1 MKATNR
7 QRRHQGYGSALTIA
21 LTLAAFPAAAGDWSA
36 DLVAHQGEFRGTK
49 DPIQIEIQDAPP
61 EVHQR
66 LYALVNELDVTEF
79 AVIEGG
85 FYTIDLGVPLPPGR
99 HDLTLME
106 LLPDGS
112 LEVRGNWSLELR
124 QSAFFESAGL
134 SALVTQ
140 MVTGRVAERE
150 TPGLP
155 ERVTGDGAAA
165 LDAAVEK
172 SGVRLTGTAPLLWD
186 TLEENFDDE
195 NVTVGD
201 WLLEGAGGPATLRLG
216 HQIPAT
222 RTLAMDGFS
231 RRGVSGS
238 LGSQRFR
245 SSITGFA
252 VRGNAIQGF
261 SEGLGIQN
269 PDNRITGVSADT
281 RPVESEWGQLALN
294 GVWFKGRAP
303 AGGGPLSGV
312 AGDDSTMDGSSWA
325 FEGLATTLGNRIA
338 VSGGFSQSR
347 SKFGDTPTLTDDAHS
362 VTVDLE
368 PFPQFAFAE
377 YPMSWRVTLDQSTIG
392 SEYLSLGNPGLGS
405 DRETWAARSNFDL
418 AGFTLNA
425 YGGRLTDN
433 VNDNDAIPRERAD
446 AWSVDGGFSPATLLD
461 GERPGPLRWLGMPTL
476 TASFRR
482 DRIKPTSLGSPP
494 VAANLLAN
502 SRTDSGYVSL
512 DFAYENFTWAVS
524 HTIID
529 TDNFN
534 PDGVSSVL
542 NQTSISGDVYWDE
555 VYVGGTF
562 QVDRDKIDGATNQS
576 NYLLSLNVRTPVLPD
591 RIYVS
596 GYTSFEWFQTQDRSY
611 DDFGVQAGGSIDWSV
626 FQAAERH
633 PGLTL
638 SFLGSYQGNTDYVD
652 SSFDQSA
659 YQLYLRATLAWPI
672 TVGNL

>member
-1 MKATNR
+1 MAVAHAITAV
-7 QRRHQGYGSALTIA
+7 S
-21 LTLAAFPAAAGDWSA
+21 AAAGNWSA
-36 DLVAHQGEFRGTK
+36 NLMPPPGEFRGTS
-49 DPIQIEIQDAPP
+49 DPIQLELHGAPP
-61 EVHQR
+61 GVHEH
-66 LYALVNELDVTEF
+66 LYALVGELDVTEF
-79 AVIEGG
+79 TALEEGI
-85 FYTIDLGVPLPPGR
+85 YTIDLAVPLASGS

-112 LEVRGNWSLELR
+112 LEVRGSWSLELR

-134 SALVTQ
+134 SVFGTQ
-140 MVTGRVAERE
+140 IVTGRVAERE
-150 TPGLP
+150 TPELP
-155 ERVTGDGAAA
+155 ERVTGNGAAKF
-165 LDAAVEK
+165 DAAVEK
-172 SGVRLTGTAPLLWD
+172 SGVRLTGTAPILWD
-186 TLEENFDDE
+186 TLEENFDDK
-195 NVTVGD
+195 NVSVGD

-216 HQIPAT
+216 HQFPAT
-222 RTLAMDGFS
+222 RTLAMDGSS
-231 RRGVSGS
+231 RRGVSGR
-238 LGSQRFR
+238 LGSERFR

-252 VRGNAIQGF
+252 VSGSAIDGF
-261 SEGLGIQN
+261 SKGLGIQD
-269 PDNRITGVSADT
+269 PDDRITGVSVDT
-281 RPVESEWGQLALN
+281 RPIESEWGQLALN

-303 AGGGPLSGV
+303 SSGGPLSGV
-312 AGDDSTMDGSSWA
+312 VGDDSIMDGSSWA
-325 FEGLATTLGNRIA
+325 FEGLATVLGGRIQA
-338 VSGGFSQSR
+338 YGGFSQSR
-347 SKFGDTPTLTDDAHS
+347 SKFSGTSPVTDDAHS
-362 VTVDLE
+362 VTVVLE

-377 YPMSWRVTLDQSTIG
+377 YPMSWGITLDQSTIG
-392 SEYLSLGNPGLGS
+392 SEYMSLGNPGYGS
-405 DRETWAARSNFDL
+405 DRETWAARSNFQL
-418 AGFTLNA
+418 AGFELNV

-433 VNDNDAIPRERAD
+433 VNDNDAIPREQAD
-446 AWSVDGGFSPATLLD
+446 AWGVDGSFTPAALLD
-461 GERPGPLRWLGMPTL
+461 GERLGPLRWLGMPTL

-512 DFAYENFTWAVS
+512 DFAYESLSWSLS

-542 NQTSISGDVYWDE
+542 NQTSISGNVYWDE
-555 VYVGGTF
+555 VSVGGTF

-611 DDFGVQAGGSIDWSV
+611 DEFNVQAGGSIDWTV

-638 SFLGSYQGNTDYVD
+638 SFLGSYQGNTDHVD
-652 SSFDQSA
+652 SFFDQSA

-672 TVGNL
+672 TVGSL